1 MPGTGATVGS
11 IGGAAAGTAILP
23 GVGTAIGGALG
34 GVIGGLFDS
43 NGNPTAPQGQYMPID
58 PNVGIGQGSFG
69 LTPEEQARYAQVD
82 QQRGALN
89 GQLSDY
95 DQRMAAFQAKWAA
108 DHPPAGSPGSDADP
122 GEPPE
127 GGAKTGGINRSP
139 QAQARVAMQSDPE
152 YQKLFEEGT
161 GLRGQLSGLPTP
173 DMSDPGRFAAM
184 SDTAQG
190 RAPVK
195 LDQFGYN
202 NVAGADIYNMQRQ
215 NAPQQYDPGQ
225 VQRAD
230 TFNAQQTRIDPTG
243 ANADYSNYQADRAK
257 SLEVMGSV
265 QDRAMGRGGP
275 SPAELQ
281 MKQGQDRAVA
291 QQSALAAS
299 GGQMDAAQSRRQA
312 MLGAASIGQK
322 TASDSSL
329 LRANEQIAA
338 QNTFSGMANSQQTA
352 DLGARN
358 ASFGQSQA
366 IAQNDWQQ
374 SLANSQNNAQQSQFN
389 AGQANQFNLGR
400 AQTMAQQSQFG
411 AQFGLSQEQAIAQS
425 QAQQR
430 QFNTTNA
437 TQQSQFGAN
446 FGAQQAL
453 NQANLTQAQR
463 AQNDA
468 YQNMM
473 LNQYMASRG
482 MQQANAFQ
490 NQNSYNQMAGIN
502 AGVGIS
508 NANLGFQ
515 QSQAN
520 RQQMNNVIGG
530 VATIGAGY
538 MASQG
543 GASPAVGNSGFNQ
556 SDPSKIDFG
565 Y

>member
-1 MPGTGATVGS
+1 MPGTGETVGT
-11 IGGAAAGTAILP
+11 IGGAGIGTAIMP
-23 GVGTAIGGALG
+23 GVGTVIGGALG
-34 GVIGGLFDS
+34 GIVGGFFDS
-43 NGNPTAPQGQYMPID
+43 NSTPQAPQGQYMPID
-58 PNVGIGQGSFG
+58 PNTGIGYGQFG
-69 LTPEEQARYAQVD
+69 LTPEEQARYAQTD
-82 QQRGALN
+82 QQRGVLN

-95 DQRMAAFQAKWAA
+95 NTRMQAFQDQWAA
-108 DHPPAGSPGSDADP
+108 NHAPGTPDAPEP

-127 GGAKTGGINRSP
+127 GGAKTGGITRDP
-139 QAQARVAMQSDPE
+139 RAKAQAQMMNDPE
-152 YQKLFEEGT
+152 YKKLFEEGT
-161 GLRGQLSGLPTP
+161 GLRSQLSGLPTP

-184 SDTAQG
+184 SEHAQNREG
-190 RAPVK
+190 IK
-195 LDQFGYN
+195 LDQYSYN
-202 NVAGADIYNMQRQ
+202 NTPGAEIYNMQRT
-215 NAPQQYDPGQ
+215 NGPQMYDPGD
-225 VQRAD
+225 VQRAQ

-243 ANADYSNYQADRAK
+243 SNADYANYQADRAK
-257 SLEVMGSV
+257 NLEVMGSV

-291 QQSALAAS
+291 QQAALAAS

-322 TASDSSL
+322 TASDTSL

-338 QNTFSGMANSQQTA
+338 QNTFGGMANAQQTA

-366 IAQNDWQQ
+366 IANNDWQQ
-374 SLANSQNNAQQSQFN
+374 SLANAQLGAQQSQFN
-389 AGQANQFNLGR
+389 SGQANQFNLGR
-400 AQTMAQQSQFG
+400 AQTMAQQGQFG
-411 AQFGLSQEQAIAQS
+411 AQFGLSQEQAMAQS
-425 QAQQR
+425 QIQQR
-430 QFNTTNA
+430 QFNTQNA
-437 TQQSQFGAN
+437 TQQNQFGATFN
-446 FGAQQAL
+446 AQQAM
-453 NQANLTQAQR
+453 NQANLTQSQR
-463 AQNDA
+463 SQNDA
-468 YQNMM
+468 YQNML

-502 AGVGIS
+502 AGIGIN

-530 VATIGAGY
+530 AATIGASY
-538 MASQG
+538 MGMG
-543 GASPAVGNSGFNQ
+543 GGSSPAVGSNSGFNQ
-556 SDPSKIDFG
+556 SNPSKIDWG